1 MAWLILVIVVIA
13 AIAVVAWIWMRGR
26 RTKELQQRF
35 GSEYDRTV
43 RATGDTSAAE
53 AELRQRASRRDSF
66 DIRPLSPE
74 SQRAYAERWR
84 GVQSRFVDAPAD
96 AIGEADALIGE
107 AMRERGYPVENFD
120 QRAADLSVDHPDV
133 VDHYRAAHRIAA
145 GGANQ
150 ADTES
155 LRQAM
160 VHYRALFER
169 LIGAGE
175 PAMEARP

>member
-1 MAWLILVIVVIA
+1 
-13 AIAVVAWIWMRGR
+13 
-26 RTKELQQRF
+26 
-35 GSEYDRTV
+35 
-43 RATGDTSAAE
+43 
-53 AELRQRASRRDSF
+53 
-66 DIRPLSPE
+66 
-74 SQRAYAERWR
+74 
-84 GVQSRFVDAPAD
+84 
-96 AIGEADALIGE
+96 
-107 AMRERGYPVENFD
+107 MRERGYPVENFD

-160 VHYRALFER
+160 VHSRALFER

-175 PAMEARP
+175 PAVEARP